1 MDFDLSREQKD
12 IQRAA
17 RDFAVGEFTDVA
29 RDYDL
34 HETFPMEI
42 LNKARRLGFI
52 GLFIPEA
59 YGGPGFGFL
68 EQALVLEEFW
78 RVDPGISQELCSVTF
93 GAEELLLY
101 GTEDQKKKFLPPIFE
116 AKAIMGFAITE
127 PDAGSDTASAST
139 RAMKDGKDYVIN
151 GSKAMIGNGTVGTF
165 LLFTASPILRK
176 NPERIGIALS

>member
-1 MDFDLSREQKD
+1 MMDFELSREQKD

-34 HETFPMEI
+34 QETLPIEI

-52 GLFIPEA
+52 GLFIPES

-78 RVDPGISQELCSVTF
+78 KVDPGISQELCSVTF

-116 AKAIMGFAITE
+116 GKAIMGFAITE

-139 RAMKDGKDYVIN
+139 RAMKDGKDYVIQWEQ
-151 GSKAMIGNGTVGTF
+151 GHDRQWHRGNIPAC
-165 LLFTASPILRK
+165 LLPHQS
-176 NPERIGIALS
+176 

>member
-68 EQALVLEEFW
+68 EQARPKE
-78 RVDPGISQELCSVTF
+78 
-93 GAEELLLY
+93 
-101 GTEDQKKKFLPPIFE
+101 
-116 AKAIMGFAITE
+116 
-127 PDAGSDTASAST
+127 
-139 RAMKDGKDYVIN
+139 KDGLGHERHAD
-151 GSKAMIGNGTVGTF
+151 SKH
-165 LLFTASPILRK
+165 LLFTAAEKSGLPGFQMDRGQEKFKDVPDHLPNLSALFQIAGDPKVLE
-176 NPERIGIALS
+176 NITLPERRDVSRGRAQSLS

>member
-1 MDFDLSREQKD
+1 VDFDLSREQKD

-34 HETFPMEI
+34 HETVPMEI

-52 GLFIPEA
+52 GIFISEA

-68 EQALVLEEFW
+68 EQALVLEKFW
-78 RVDPGISQELCSVTF
+78 KVDPGISQELCSVTF

-116 AKAIMGFAITE
+116 GKAIMGFAITE
-127 PDAGSDTASAST
+127 PDAGKAIPISPVLNLSPVLLRPRGPPFSIHAS
-139 RAMKDGKDYVIN
+139 RFFPP
-151 GSKAMIGNGTVGTF
+151 GSSENR
-165 LLFTASPILRK
+165 SPIGTLL
-176 NPERIGIALS
+176 EL